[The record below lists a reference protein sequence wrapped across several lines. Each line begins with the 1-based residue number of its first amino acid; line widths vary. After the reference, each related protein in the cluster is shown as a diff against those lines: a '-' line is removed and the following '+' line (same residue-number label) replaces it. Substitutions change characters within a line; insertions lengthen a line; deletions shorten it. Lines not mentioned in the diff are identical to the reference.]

1 MADNSIMFKIGSVF
15 QGEGFKKAQQ
25 AVGSMNGKVKQATGT
40 AGQLAHAL
48 GGLDSSASK
57 AVGAV
62 SGLVQS
68 FLTMGVA
75 GAAIQ
80 GVMLGVNFL
89 ISKMN
94 EENKKTKESIDKVT
108 KVLDDMGKQSPKYL
122 EELNDEL
129 KSIEGNFD
137 AITAKAN
144 AFGAALEGVRAA
156 NANGGL
162 VDLEIEKLN
171 AILGAH
177 SEAEVKT
184 IETTYALKAAI
195 EKSANIEAEW
205 SVKRANAAEAVEEA
219 ESKIA
224 NIDEQLAA
232 VEAKRATAEEK
243 MQRYR
248 EQGDQ
253 RWVEVQKEL
262 VGIIKKSGELERKRI
277 TAEMDL
283 ETAKKLEEK
292 TAIEAANASKS
303 AKTAILQAEIAEKN
317 LAEANAKRKREEEA
331 AAEAAREKARADRD
345 AAQLQHEREVAMKE
359 AKTIQERV
367 NESSK
372 NLAKAQDELW
382 KAIDE
387 YKKNWAD
394 NKLYEAASQGVIGL
408 GDRPGLA
415 KTMSEEAINKAIND
429 GKIRTVRELDRFTRE
444 TERANRDRISEEVGQ
459 LNRERQ
465 RFERLTNPDGTRR
478 KGLSKADQKFLDDY
492 ETIQERARRDAEKIK
507 QKEAD
512 VVAAQEASRQA
523 SQDLKTL
530 ADNSKSIPE
539 IVESLEK
546 VKDKL
551 DAALRL

>member
-25 AVGSMNGKVKQATGT
+25 AVGAMNGKVKQATGA

-108 KVLDDMGKQSPKYL
+108 KALDDMGKQSPKYL

-171 AILGAH
+171 AILEAH

-232 VEAKRATAEEK
+232 VEAKRVTAEAK

-248 EQGDQ
+248 EQGDL

-262 VGIIKKSGELERKRI
+262 AGIIKKSGELERKRI
-277 TAEMDL
+277 TVEMDL
-283 ETAKKLEEK
+283 ETARKLEEK

-345 AAQLQHEREVAMKE
+345 AAQLQNELQHEREAVAKE
-359 AKTIQERV
+359 AKAIQERV

-372 NLAKAQDELW
+372 NLAKAQEELW
-382 KAIDE
+382 KAIDD

-415 KTMSEEAINKAIND
+415 KTMSEETINKAIND

-512 VVAAQEASRQA
+512 VVAAQQREKQA
-523 SQDLKTL
+523 AEDISAIRKKMDALGLK
-530 ADNSKSIPE
+530 
-539 IVESLEK
+539 
-546 VKDKL
+546 
-551 DAALRL
+551 